1 MFTLHLKF
9 METSQMLN
17 RDGSHLHEERAA
29 AITVTLLI
37 CFPSRI
43 KACPGNKSVAV
54 ISNDDLPT
62 EGNSI
67 SRPVNEFSAL
77 EAFMLQIALFSGWWH
92 CLRVVGIETKRWFI
106 MANRGWGNWRKLVW
120 WNGNV
125 YKQIRISCTVLTISL
140 GL

>member
-1 MFTLHLKF
+1 MTSIFASYMIFVCMGKKVRLKQNTTFALYLKF
-9 METSQMLN
+9 MKILYQMLN

-43 KACPGNKSVAV
+43 KACPGNKSAAV

-77 EAFMLQIALFSGWWH
+77 EAFMVQIVLFSGW
-92 CLRVVGIETKRWFI
+92 
-106 MANRGWGNWRKLVW
+106 
-120 WNGNV
+120 
-125 YKQIRISCTVLTISL
+125 
-140 GL
+140 